1 MWPSAPSAGITNAG
15 GHTRP
20 SLTVLAAKQTDY
32 LTSSL
37 HNEHLNLNSAPAR
50 RSAQPREDPST
61 NWAQTHTTDQV
72 GFINVTNEYG
82 HGKQSSNK

>member
-1 MWPSAPSAGITNAG
+1 MTSAG

-20 SLTVLAAKQTDY
+20 CLTVVGAKQTDY

-61 NWAQTHTTDQV
+61 NWAQSQTDFYQDQV
-72 GFINVTNEYG
+72 GFTILTNEYG